1 MPQSSFMLNK
11 HLSKWLNLRC
21 DIKVS
26 SHLRVL
32 APTIKFILHW
42 FTVHSY
48 DYTHCGCTLLET
60 KDINWTISMAPMNI
74 IPVVTIFF
82 SKIHFWFI
90 FWWLNLYIPDVTIY
104 CSILFLSLSLVHQ
117 HHPLPSSVRFI
128 HWCAMNMKCIQYLPI
143 DGFEWLMSLWLD
155 NWKIIEKKRTFSEG
169 EKLGKNE

>member
-1 MPQSSFMLNK
+1 MHVFIFIFLVCVCFVRNLCDAFKLRCHWRGKMMNLPGKCTFTLTAKTALSTDGNDDVWKCSCSLGSSGHKHTHTHPMEINAMPQSSFMLNK

-82 SKIHFWFI
+82 S
-90 FWWLNLYIPDVTIY
+90 
-104 CSILFLSLSLVHQ
+104 
-117 HHPLPSSVRFI
+117 
-128 HWCAMNMKCIQYLPI
+128 
-143 DGFEWLMSLWLD
+143 
-155 NWKIIEKKRTFSEG
+155 
-169 EKLGKNE
+169 